1 MLDATELGAGFRI
14 AMKDLEIRGAGN
26 ILGAEQSGNIH
37 AVGFDLYT
45 RLLSNAVEELRARG
59 EGAADA
65 QASAN
70 GAQDAPPN
78 GTVKPID
85 GSALQQE
92 ERAEPSLD
100 IGVPASIPEDYIED
114 LPARLRMYQRIVTL
128 GTAQGQATTD
138 GKAEEDEDAIKA
150 RVSEIEDELRDRFGP
165 LPWQVV
171 NLLYVTRLRLYAK
184 EAGIESVT
192 RERNRVVLRY
202 GGEISGARRAMQ
214 RALGRHAEVGNTQ
227 VRLPMDAL
235 GADWESALE
244 DALRALAEFTRRTLA
259 AQLSGVGA

>member
-1 MLDATELGAGFRI
+1 
-14 AMKDLEIRGAGN
+14 MKDLEIRGAGN

-59 EGAADA
+59 ERRTVR
-65 QASAN
+65 QLRQPAN
-70 GAQDAPPN
+70 SSSGRAMPN

-138 GKAEEDEDAIKA
+138 GKDGRRRRRHQGASK
-150 RVSEIEDELRDRFGP
+150 RD
-165 LPWQVV
+165 
-171 NLLYVTRLRLYAK
+171 
-184 EAGIESVT
+184 
-192 RERNRVVLRY
+192 
-202 GGEISGARRAMQ
+202 
-214 RALGRHAEVGNTQ
+214 
-227 VRLPMDAL
+227 
-235 GADWESALE
+235 
-244 DALRALAEFTRRTLA
+244 
-259 AQLSGVGA
+259 